1 MDLRQLRART
11 LLYPTLAWN
20 YLLGRTLKLRNWYDE
35 VAPGVFLGARP
46 FSRDVAPLRKLGVTG
61 VVNTCEEYAGPI
73 IEYQKHGIDQLRVPT
88 IDFTEMRLDDIEKGV
103 EFVQRHLD
111 QGGGVYI
118 HCKAGRARSATIAV
132 CWLVA
137 AQGITPEEAQAK
149 VLLARPHA
157 NAQIYKR
164 KNVQEFYRQHKEVA
178 EAQKTAEKEAET
190 ANENAEK
197 EPA

>member
-1 MDLRQLRART
+1 LDLRQLRART

-20 YLLGRTLKLRNWYDE
+20 YFLGRTLKLRNWYDE
-35 VAPGVFLGARP
+35 VAPGVYLGARP

-73 IEYQKHGIDQLRVPT
+73 IEYEKHGIDQLRVPT
-88 IDFTEMRLDDIEKGV
+88 IDFTEMKLNDIEKGV

-111 QGGGVYI
+111 EGGHVYI

-137 AQGITPEEAQAK
+137 ALDITPEEAQAK
-149 VLLARPHA
+149 VLFARPHA
-157 NAQIYKR
+157 NAKIYQR
-164 KNVQEFYRQHKEVA
+164 KNVQEFYRLRKEVA
-178 EAQKTAEKEAET
+178 AAQKAAEKDAAA
-190 ANENAEK
+190 ANEGAEK

>member
-35 VAPGVFLGARP
+35 VAPGVYLGARP
-46 FSRDVAPLRKLGVTG
+46 FSRDVAPLRKLGVTA

-73 IEYQKHGIDQLRVPT
+73 VEYEKHGIDQLRVPT

-111 QGGGVYI
+111 QGGHVYI

-132 CWLVA
+132 CWFVA
-137 AQGITPEEAQAK
+137 SQGVTPEEAQARI
-149 VLLARPHA
+149 LLKRPHV

-164 KNVQEFYRQHKEVA
+164 KNVQEFYRQQKELA
-178 EAQKTAEKEAET
+178 EAQKSAEKVAATADAAE
-190 ANENAEK
+190 E

>member
-35 VAPGVFLGARP
+35 VAPRVYLGARP
-46 FSRDVAPLRKLGVTG
+46 FSRDVAPLRKLGVTA

-73 IEYQKHGIDQLRVPT
+73 VEYEKHGIDQLRVPT

-149 VLLARPHA
+149 ILLARPHV

-164 KNVQEFYRQHKEVA
+164 KNVQEFYRQQKELA
-178 EAQKTAEKEAET
+178 EARKEAEKVAAT
-190 ANENAEK
+190 ADAAEE
-197 EPA
+197 EPV

>member
-35 VAPGVFLGARP
+35 VAPGVYLGARP

-73 IEYQKHGIDQLRVPT
+73 IEYEKHGIDQLRVPT
-88 IDFTEMRLDDIEKGV
+88 IDFTEMKLDDIEKGV

-111 QGGGVYI
+111 EGGHVYI

-137 AQGITPEEAQAK
+137 AQDITPEEAQAK

-157 NAQIYKR
+157 NPHIYQR
-164 KNVQEFYRQHKEVA
+164 KNVQEFYRMRKEIVA
-178 EAQKTAEKEAET
+178 ARTAADKDAAAAGE
-190 ANENAEK
+190 AEK